1 MEQGTG
7 KEREACFDQ
16 AAALLPGELGVAALR
31 LPERTRERA
40 EELRL
45 RVGQPME
52 VLLPEGEQPVP
63 GGPAEV
69 TAGMLEQVL
78 EVATQASV
86 HTALEQ
92 VRAGYF
98 TVRGGHRIGLCG
110 TAVLREGKI
119 HTLRQLSSLSIR
131 IAHSVPGVGRT
142 LLPALRTACG
152 IRDTLI
158 LSPPGGGKTTL
169 LRDLICG
176 LSDGVAGPAL
186 RVGVAD
192 ERGEVAALWE
202 GRPQLA
208 VGRHTDVLES
218 CPKAEGLMSLLRG
231 MNPQVL
237 AADEITSPRDID
249 ALTQASH
256 CGVGLLAT
264 AHAAGAEDLGRR
276 PLYRALLEAG
286 IFRQVIE
293 ITRKDGIRRCRVRA
307 LEGCPW

>member
-7 KEREACFDQ
+7 KERAACFAQ
-16 AAALLPGELGVAALR
+16 AAALLPGVLGEAVRR
-31 LPERTRERA
+31 LPEEDRVRA

-45 RVGQPME
+45 RAGQPMG
-52 VLLPEGEQPVP
+52 VLLPEGERPVP
-63 GGPAEV
+63 GGPAAL
-69 TAGMLEQVL
+69 TAGQLGQVL

-110 TAVLREGKI
+110 TVVLREGRI

-131 IAHSVPGVGRT
+131 IAHAVPGVGQA
-142 LLPALRTACG
+142 LLPRLRTEYG
-152 IRDTLI
+152 VKDTLI

-169 LRDLICG
+169 LRDLIRG
-176 LSDGVAGPAL
+176 LSDGAAGPAL

-192 ERGEVAALWE
+192 ERGEIAALWE
-202 GRPQLA
+202 GQPQLD
-208 VGRHTDVLES
+208 VGRHTDVLEG

-237 AADEITSPRDID
+237 AADEITSPRDIE

-264 AHAAGAEDLGRR
+264 AHAAGAADLTKR

-286 IFRQVIE
+286 IFQQVLE
-293 ITRKDGIRRCRVRA
+293 LTRRDGRRHWQVKA
-307 LEGCPW
+307 LGDGPW